1 MAGTQTAYSRK
12 DHERAERLRYFGDV
26 ALVIVGIVVVWQI
39 LHMLAGDVAISSPL
53 ATAIRAGELLGSA
66 SFWPHAA
73 ETAKALVYALIIALL
88 IGIGVGTWLGAHKL
102 SGAVAEPILVALYSL
117 PKITL
122 YPLIL
127 LVFGLGIEAKIA
139 FGAIHGVIPVTIFTM
154 NAVKNINRVF
164 LRSARVMKLTAMQ
177 TATRILLPATMPE
190 IVSGLRVGFSLTLL
204 GVVIGELFSSHRGMG
219 FLVMRAIGLH
229 DVSTM
234 MAVTLILAVAAVAI
248 SSILL
253 YIDNRLHRRV

>member
-1 MAGTQTAYSRK
+1 MRCG
-12 DHERAERLRYFGDV
+12 HNGWERT
-26 ALVIVGIVVVWQI
+26 
-39 LHMLAGDVAISSPL
+39 SC
-53 ATAIRAGELLGSA
+53 
-66 SFWPHAA
+66 
-73 ETAKALVYALIIALL
+73 
-88 IGIGVGTWLGAHKL
+88 
-102 SGAVAEPILVALYSL
+102 SGAWRGANSGALYSL

-122 YPLIL
+122 YPKIL
-127 LVFGLGIEAKIA
+127 LVFGLGIEAKIG
-139 FGAIHGVIPVTIFTM
+139 FGAHSRVIRDTIFSM
-154 NAVKNINRVF
+154 HAVKNINRVF
-164 LRSARVMKLTAMQ
+164 LRSARVMKLTVMQ

-234 MAVTLILAVAAVAI
+234 MAVTLILAVAAVTI

-253 YIDNRLHRRV
+253 YVDNRLHRRV

>member
-1 MAGTQTAYSRK
+1 M
-12 DHERAERLRYFGDV
+12 
-26 ALVIVGIVVVWQI
+26 I
-39 LHMLAGDVAISSPL
+39 
-53 ATAIRAGELLGSA
+53 
-66 SFWPHAA
+66 
-73 ETAKALVYALIIALL
+73 
-88 IGIGVGTWLGAHKL
+88 
-102 SGAVAEPILVALYSL
+102 PI
-117 PKITL
+117 
-122 YPLIL
+122 
-127 LVFGLGIEAKIA
+127 
-139 FGAIHGVIPVTIFTM
+139 TIFTM

-164 LRSARVMKLTAMQ
+164 LRSARVMKLTVMQ

-234 MAVTLILAVAAVAI
+234 MAVTLILAVAAVTI

-253 YIDNRLHRRV
+253 YVDNRLHRRV